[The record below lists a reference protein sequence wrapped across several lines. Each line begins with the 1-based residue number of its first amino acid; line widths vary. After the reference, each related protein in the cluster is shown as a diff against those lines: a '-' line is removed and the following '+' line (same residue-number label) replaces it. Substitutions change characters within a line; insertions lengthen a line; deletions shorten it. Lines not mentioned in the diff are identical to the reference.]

1 MYVKF
6 KTKILQGI
14 AETSND
20 IIKISK
26 EKGKKTEK
34 ELNSF
39 L

>member
-6 KTKILQGI
+6 QTKILQGL

-26 EKGKKTEK
+26 EKGKKAEK